1 MTTLSNLHR
10 AHHVAYATR
19 SVAHRRERSVAVVV
33 PTLDE
38 AATIE
43 ATVATLVTLRRQ
55 GVVDRVLVADASS
68 DDTPRIAERA
78 GAEVVRQWD
87 LHPELGAVLGKGDAM
102 WRAASICS
110 EDVLCFVDGDSAD
123 FGEHL
128 ALALIG
134 ATAMDGHRFAKATY
148 ERPFLDTTGHRPT
161 GGGRV
166 TELTAKPLLAMLLP
180 ELTAFGQP
188 LAGEIAIDRELLR
201 ALPLATGYAVDVA
214 LLIDVW
220 RAVGLGAMVEV
231 DLGTRQ
237 NRHRPLHELTPMAAQ
252 VAAAILDRTGRWP
265 EGEPLPFSE
274 RPPLAGT
281 AND

>member
-1 MTTLSNLHR
+1 MTTLPQLHR
-10 AHHVAYATR
+10 AHHVAYAPRT
-19 SVAHRRERSVAVVV
+19 VAHRRERSVAVIV

-43 ATVATLVTLRRQ
+43 TTVTALVALRRQ
-55 GVVDRVLVADASS
+55 GVLDRVVVADASS
-68 DDTPRIAERA
+68 DDTPRLAERA

-87 LHPELGAVLGKGDAM
+87 LHPELGPVLGKGDAM
-102 WRAASICS
+102 WRASSICG

-123 FGEHL
+123 FAEHL
-128 ALALIG
+128 PLALIG

-166 TELTAKPLLAMLLP
+166 TQLTAKPLLAMLLP
-180 ELTAFGQP
+180 ELAAFGQP
-188 LAGEIAIDRELLR
+188 LAGEIAIDRELLCQ
-201 ALPLATGYAVDVA
+201 LPLATGYAVDVA

-220 RAVGLGAMVEV
+220 RAAGLAAMVEV

-237 NRHRPLHELTPMAAQ
+237 NRHRPLHELGPMAAQ
-252 VAAAILDRTGRWP
+252 VAAAILERSGRWP

-274 RPPLAGT
+274 RPPLAR
-281 AND
+281 AAS